1 MKSKMNA
8 PDKDLNSRTLRLWT
22 YLFERKGM
30 FQIWEDMTKAIAD
43 VTLDE
48 FKMFFKE
55 KILNN
60 QMKLSIVYGNETI
73 DGYSQTFDSVLNFKF
88 NN

>member
-1 MKSKMNA
+1 
-8 PDKDLNSRTLRLWT
+8 
-22 YLFERKGM
+22 
-30 FQIWEDMTKAIAD
+30 MTKAISD

-48 FKMFFKE
+48 FKMFFNE

-60 QMKLSIVYGNETI
+60 QMKMTLVYGNETLK
-73 DGYSQTFDSVLNFKF
+73 GYPNTFSSVLDFKF